1 MPKSFLSLAA
11 MGAVLA
17 GCSLAPAYD
26 RPAAPVASFWP
37 FGSGEERPAVDAATA
52 RTPPAA
58 DIGWRSFFQDQRL
71 QRLIDA
77 ALAHNRDLRIAA
89 LNVEAARAQYQI
101 ESADQ
106 LPRVDG
112 TGQGSMQRTPGE
124 LSQRGRAT
132 TSHSYSVGLGI
143 TAYEVDLFGRVR
155 NLRDAALESY
165 FSLDETRT
173 AAQIALV
180 SQVANAYLTLLADAQ
195 LLRLTRETLASQR
208 ESYELTRASYDR
220 GVATELDLRQVETL
234 MRTAEANISVYNRRL
249 ATDRNQLE
257 FLTGQPLP
265 EDFVATLGDGGALDR
280 QDMLADLP
288 AGLPSD
294 LLERRPDI
302 RAAEHDLRGANAN
315 IGAARA
321 AFFPRITLT
330 AGLGTASTSLGGLF
344 GGGSGT
350 WNFLPSIS
358 VPIFDAGANQAN
370 LDLARVRRNIQ
381 VASYERAIQTAFGE
395 VADALA
401 IRATYDTQIRSQEA
415 LVAANQES
423 FRLAELRY
431 RSGID
436 SYLATLVNQ
445 RALYQSQQD
454 LIQMRLARLSNLVVL
469 YKVLGGGWTAETTAG
484 PPAPL
489 AAPPTMLDSVLNRR

>member
-1 MPKSFLSLAA
+1 MPKSLLSLAA
-11 MGAVLA
+11 LGAVLA
-17 GCSLAPAYD
+17 GCSLAPAYE

-37 FGSGEERPAVDAATA
+37 FGSGQEKPSADAAAA
-52 RTPPAA
+52 RLPPAA
-58 DIGWRSFFQDQRL
+58 DIGWRGFFQDPRL
-71 QRLIDA
+71 QGLIAA
-77 ALAHNRDLRIAA
+77 ALANNRDLRIAA

-101 ESADQ
+101 ESADL
-106 LPRVDG
+106 LPSVNG
-112 TGQGSMQRTPGE
+112 TAGATMQRTPGA
-124 LSQRGRAT
+124 LSPAGRST
-132 TSHSYSVGLGI
+132 TSQTYSVGLGL
-143 TAYEVDLFGRVR
+143 TAYEVDLFGRIR
-155 NLRDAALESY
+155 SLRDTALETY
-165 FSLDETRT
+165 FSLDQTRT
-173 AAQIALV
+173 AAQISLV

-234 MRTAEANISVYNRRL
+234 MRTAETNISIYNRRL

-265 EDFVATLGDGGALDR
+265 EDFVASLGDGEALDR
-280 QDMLADLP
+280 QGMLADLP

-302 RAAEHDLRGANAN
+302 RSAEYDLRAANAN

-330 AGLGTASTSLGGLF
+330 AGIGTASTSLDGLF
-344 GGGSGT
+344 RAGSST

-358 VPIFDAGANQAN
+358 VPIFDAGANQAG

-381 VASYERAIQTAFGE
+381 VAQYEKAIQNAFGE

-415 LVAANQES
+415 LVAANEQS
-423 FRLAELRY
+423 FRLADMRY

-445 RALYQSQQD
+445 RALYQSQQE
-454 LIQMRLARLSNLVVL
+454 LILMRLARLSNLVIL
-469 YKVLGGGWTAETTAG
+469 YKVLGGGWTAETMAG
-484 PPAPL
+484 PAPVPP
-489 AAPPTMLDSVLNRR
+489 APPTMVDGVLNRR